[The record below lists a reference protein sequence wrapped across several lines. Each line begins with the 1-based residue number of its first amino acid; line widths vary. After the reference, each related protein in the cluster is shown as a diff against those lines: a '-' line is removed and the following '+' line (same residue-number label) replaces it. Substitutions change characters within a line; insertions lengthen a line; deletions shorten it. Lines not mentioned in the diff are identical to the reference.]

1 MDNAQESTSTAY
13 VQSATDEGIIIGIE
27 LGLTL
32 FCIIMT
38 IAMIAYTNKI
48 IRVVGFMIS
57 FIVALCVLGGSIY
70 FLSNKF

>member
-1 MDNAQESTSTAY
+1 MDNTQESTSTTY
-13 VQSATDEGIIIGIE
+13 VQPVTAEGIIIGIE

-32 FCIIMT
+32 FCMIMT
-38 IAMIAYTNKI
+38 ISMIAYKNKI

-57 FIVALCVLGGSIY
+57 FIVALCVLGCGVY